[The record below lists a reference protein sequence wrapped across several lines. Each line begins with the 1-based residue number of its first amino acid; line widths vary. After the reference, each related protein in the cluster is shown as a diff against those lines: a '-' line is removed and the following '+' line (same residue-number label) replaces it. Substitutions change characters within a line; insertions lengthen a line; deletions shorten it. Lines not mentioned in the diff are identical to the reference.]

1 VNDLGATD
9 GGTVLEMRGIT
20 KRFPEVVAN
29 DHVDFDL
36 RRGEIHSILGE
47 NGAGKT
53 TLMNILYGIYR
64 MDEGEIRVKGQRVSI
79 GAPKEAIDLG
89 IGMIHQS
96 FTLVAGQTVL
106 DNIILGREP
115 TRGPFL
121 DRKRAEGEII
131 ELGDMFNLKV
141 DLEARPEHLPA
152 SGKQKVEILKALYQG
167 AEILVMDEPT
177 SVLLPHEKEELM
189 TALKEMTGEGFIS
202 VIFITHKLPEA
213 LEISDRITILRRGRV
228 VDTINAG
235 DVDVKDLARMM
246 VGRDVLFDIERSESE
261 RGEGLLEVEGL
272 EAFKDTGV
280 RTLKGVS
287 FEVRGGE
294 ILGIAG
300 VSGNGQEELVDVIMG
315 LRKASAGKVL
325 IRSEDATNFS
335 PKDIRALGVGYIPED
350 RMGRGVMPELSI
362 RENIMLGTHSRRPFA
377 NRGALPFE
385 NLWFINQDQVDE
397 YAKRLVEE
405 YNIDTPSVVKP
416 AGRLSGGNLQ
426 KLILARELSR
436 DPQLLIADKPTSGL
450 DIGSQEFIRRKLMG
464 KRDEGKAI
472 LLISEDLDEVLGM
485 SDRIAIMYEGRIVNI
500 VQAKRVSKEQIG
512 EMITGALTTLRN
524 IRTSRSSRPST

>member
-1 VNDLGATD
+1 MNDLGASD
-9 GGTVLEMRGIT
+9 GEKVLEMRGIT

-53 TLMNILYGIYR
+53 TLMNILYGLYR
-64 MDEGEIRVKGQRVSI
+64 MDEGEIRVNGQRVSI

-96 FTLVAGQTVL
+96 FTLVTGQTVL

-121 DRKRAEGEII
+121 DRERVDRDII
-131 ELGDMFNLKV
+131 KLGDRFNLKV

-167 AEILVMDEPT
+167 AKILIMDEPT

-189 TALKEMTGEGFIS
+189 TALKEMTGEGYIS

-213 LEISDRITILRRGRV
+213 LEISDRITVLRRGRV

-246 VGRDVLFDIERSESE
+246 VGREVLFDIERAESE
-261 RGEGLLEVEGL
+261 KGERFLEVEGL
-272 EAFKDTGV
+272 EAFDDTGV
-280 RTLKGVS
+280 RALKGVS

-325 IRSEDATNFS
+325 IKGEDVTNLS
-335 PKDIRALGVGYIPED
+335 PKDLKVLGVGYIPED
-350 RMGRGVMPELSI
+350 RMGRGIMPELSI
-362 RENIMLGTHSRRPFA
+362 RENIMLGIHSKGPFA
-377 NRGALPFE
+377 YRGALPFE
-385 NLWFINQDQVDE
+385 NLWFTNQDKVDE
-397 YAKRLVEE
+397 YVKRLVEE
-405 YNIDTPSVVKP
+405 YSIDTPSVEKL

-426 KLILARELSR
+426 KLILAREFSR

-485 SDRIAIMYEGRIVNI
+485 SDRIAIMYEGRIVNV
-500 VQAKRVSKEQIG
+500 VQAKRVTKEQIG
-512 EMITGALTTLRN
+512 EMITGLR
-524 IRTSRSSRPST
+524 

>member
-1 VNDLGATD
+1 MNDLGASD
-9 GGTVLEMRGIT
+9 GGTVLEMRGVT
-20 KRFPEVVAN
+20 KRFPGVVAN

-53 TLMNILYGIYR
+53 TLMNILYGLYR
-64 MDEGEIRVKGQRVSI
+64 LDEGEIRVNGQRVSI

-96 FTLVAGQTVL
+96 FTLVAGLTVL
-106 DNIILGREP
+106 DNIVLGREP

-121 DRKRAEGEII
+121 DRKRAEREII
-131 ELGDMFNLKV
+131 ELGDRFKLKV

-167 AEILVMDEPT
+167 AKILVMDEPT

-189 TALKEMTGEGFIS
+189 RALKEMTGEGFIS

-213 LEISDRITILRRGRV
+213 LKISDRITILRRGKV
-228 VDTINAG
+228 VDTIKAG
-235 DVDVKDLARMM
+235 DVEVKDLAQMM
-246 VGRDVLFDIERSESE
+246 VGRDVIFDIERAESE

-272 EAFKDTGV
+272 EAYSDTGV

-300 VSGNGQEELVDVIMG
+300 VSGNGQEELVDAIVG
-315 LRKASAGKVL
+315 LRKVTAGKVF
-325 IRSEDATNFS
+325 IKGEDATNLS
-335 PKDIRALGVGYIPED
+335 PKDLRALGVGYIPED

-362 RENIMLGTHSRRPFA
+362 RENIILGTHSQKPFA
-377 NRGALPFE
+377 NRGPLPFE
-385 NLWFINQDQVDE
+385 NMWFTNQDKVDE

-405 YNIDTPSVVKP
+405 YNIDTPSIEKP
-416 AGRLSGGNLQ
+416 AGKLSGGNLQ
-426 KLILARELSR
+426 KLILAREFSR

-450 DIGSQEFIRRKLMG
+450 DIGSQEYIHRKLME
-464 KRDEGKAI
+464 KRAEGKAI

-485 SDRIAIMYEGRIVNI
+485 SDRIAIMYEGRIVDV
-500 VQAKRVSKEQIG
+500 VQAERVSKEEIG
-512 EMITGALTTLRN
+512 EMITGLR
-524 IRTSRSSRPST
+524 

>member
-1 VNDLGATD
+1 
-9 GGTVLEMRGIT
+9 
-20 KRFPEVVAN
+20 
-29 DHVDFDL
+29 
-36 RRGEIHSILGE
+36 
-47 NGAGKT
+47 
-53 TLMNILYGIYR
+53 
-64 MDEGEIRVKGQRVSI
+64 
-79 GAPKEAIDLG
+79 
-89 IGMIHQS
+89 
-96 FTLVAGQTVL
+96 
-106 DNIILGREP
+106 
-115 TRGPFL
+115 
-121 DRKRAEGEII
+121 
-131 ELGDMFNLKV
+131 
-141 DLEARPEHLPA
+141 
-152 SGKQKVEILKALYQG
+152 
-167 AEILVMDEPT
+167 
-177 SVLLPHEKEELM
+177 
-189 TALKEMTGEGFIS
+189 
-202 VIFITHKLPEA
+202 
-213 LEISDRITILRRGRV
+213 
-228 VDTINAG
+228 
-235 DVDVKDLARMM
+235 
-246 VGRDVLFDIERSESE
+246 
-261 RGEGLLEVEGL
+261 
-272 EAFKDTGV
+272 
-280 RTLKGVS
+280 
-287 FEVRGGE
+287 
-294 ILGIAG
+294 
-300 VSGNGQEELVDVIMG
+300 
-315 LRKASAGKVL
+315 VL
-325 IRSEDATNFS
+325 IKGEDAANLS

-512 EMITGALTTLRN
+512 EMIVGALTTLRD
-524 IRTSRSSRPST
+524 IRTSRSSRPRT